1 VQWRR
6 SHRSPLNRR
15 TDTLCDVEIAFSLV
29 ALAVAVLAFTAVAGR
44 LGWSAPLVLIA
55 VGIVASYLPFVP
67 EVHLHHEVVLLGL
80 LPPLLYATAIQT
92 SLVDFNANRRPILL
106 LSVGLVVFTAA
117 GVGAVVHALL
127 PGISWAAAF
136 AIGAVVAPPDAV
148 AATAIARRIGL
159 PRRLVTIL
167 EGESLLND
175 ATALVALRTAIA
187 AASTSVAFVDVGLD
201 FVQAA
206 GGGVLL
212 GLGTF
217 FVVAYMRK
225 HVTDTL
231 LDTAI
236 SLVTP
241 YAAYIVAEELH
252 ASGVLAVVIAGLLL
266 GHKAPI
272 LQTAQ
277 SRIAEKT
284 NWRTIAFVLENTV
297 FLLIGLQA
305 RWILEEVSD
314 SDLSTGRIVAVC
326 AASLAA
332 VIVLRLLWVFPVRYL
347 LVRPKADATTGR
359 PPPWTY
365 TFVLGWAG
373 MRGVVTLAAAFVI
386 PEDTDHREIL
396 LLIAFTVVAGT
407 LFLQGLTLPWV
418 AARLRVPSPDPA
430 EDALAR
436 ATLLHQATEAAY
448 EVLEREL
455 GEDPHG
461 VNEVIRQRIEQRN
474 FAAWEQLGSSEPGV
488 ETPSETYARLRL
500 SMIAAER
507 AKVLE
512 VRSQGDVPS
521 DVVREVLAMLDV
533 EESMLDL
540 AQETEDE
547 VEDDRRAERVMA
559 GLCEDLA
566 MERPRA
572 VPRTPRE
579 CEECVRDGTQWV
591 HLRLCL
597 DCGHVGCC
605 DSSPNRHATAHF
617 QDSGHRVMQSH
628 EPGESW
634 RWCFV
639 HHVTG

>member
-1 VQWRR
+1 M
-6 SHRSPLNRR
+6 
-15 TDTLCDVEIAFSLV
+15 EIAFFLV
-29 ALAVAVLAFTAVAGR
+29 VLAVAVLTCAAIAGR
-44 LGWSAPLVLIA
+44 LGWSKPLLLIA
-55 VGIVASYLPFVP
+55 AGIAGSYLPFVP

-80 LPPLLYATAIQT
+80 LPPLLYAAAIQT

-117 GVGAVVHALL
+117 GVGAVVHLLL
-127 PGISWAAAF
+127 PGISWPAAF

-159 PRRLVTIL
+159 PRRIVTIL

-187 AASTSVAFVDVGLD
+187 AGAGGVAFLDVGVD
-201 FVQAA
+201 FARAA

-212 GLGTF
+212 GLATYAI
-217 FVVAYMRK
+217 VARVRRS
-225 HVTDTL
+225 VTDPL

-241 YAAYIVAEELH
+241 YAAYLVAEQVH
-252 ASGVLAVVIAGLLL
+252 ASGVISVVVAGLLL

-277 SRIAEKT
+277 SRIAERT

-305 RWILEEVSD
+305 RWILEDVS
-314 SDLSTGRIVAVC
+314 SSTLPGSRIALAC
-326 AASLAA
+326 AAALVT
-332 VIVLRLLWVFPVRYL
+332 VIVLRLLWVFPARYL
-347 LVRPKADATTGR
+347 LVRPKVDEATGKQ
-359 PPPWTY
+359 PPWTY
-365 TFVLGWAG
+365 TFILGWAG

-386 PEDTDHREIL
+386 PAETEHREIL

-407 LFLQGLTLPWV
+407 LFLQGLSLPWL

-436 ATLLHQATEAAY
+436 ATLLHQATEAGY
-448 EVLEREL
+448 DVMERES
-455 GEDPHG
+455 GDDPHG
-461 VNEVIRQRIEQRN
+461 VIDVIRQRIEQRN
-474 FAAWEQLGSSEPGV
+474 FAVWELLGSSERDS
-488 ETPSETYARLRL
+488 ETPSQTYARVRL
-500 SMIAAER
+500 DMIAAER

-512 VRSQGDVPS
+512 VRSEGSIPS

-533 EESMLDL
+533 EESMLDV
-540 AQETEDE
+540 ASTEDE
-547 VEDDRRAERVMA
+547 GPLPADRKAARAVG
-559 GLCEDLA
+559 GLCEDLTGTREPVA
-566 MERPRA
+566 PG
-572 VPRTPRE
+572 TPGQ
-579 CEECVRDGTQWV
+579 CEDCVRDGTSWV

-605 DSSPNRHATAHF
+605 DSSPRRHATAHF
-617 QDSGHRVMQSH
+617 HDTGHRVMQSH